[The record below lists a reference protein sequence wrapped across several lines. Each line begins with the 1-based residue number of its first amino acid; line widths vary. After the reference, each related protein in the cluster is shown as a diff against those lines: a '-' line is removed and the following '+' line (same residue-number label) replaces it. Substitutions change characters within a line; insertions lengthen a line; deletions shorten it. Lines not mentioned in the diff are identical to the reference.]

1 MYKALARVIIR
12 NSEPPTSFLNLLWLN
27 KIFDALLISV
37 RCAFQ
42 TCNKEFL
49 RSRLF
54 TLHHLPLI
62 AIKLAVATDQNLRP
76 DTGTGFQ

>member
-1 MYKALARVIIR
+1 M
-12 NSEPPTSFLNLLWLN
+12 NLLWIN
-27 KIFDALLISV
+27 KSFDALLISV

-42 TCNKEFL
+42 TCNIEFL

-62 AIKLAVATDQNLRP
+62 AIKLAVATAQNLPP
-76 DTGTGFQ
+76 DRITDFNNAEQETFILN